1 MAAFPEH
8 VPSSLGCADGEV
20 SNTSQA
26 AIVAPLSYFAIA
38 VPHRRA
44 RVFALSEEPTANF
57 CYPCAALVQW
67 GPVREGIVDP
77 SVKFE
82 LVINLKTAKA
92 PSHRS
97 SWWEPVSKPTN
108 AMVGGCP
115 RAASGHAAAPPSSVM
130 KLRRCS

>member
-8 VPSSLGCADGEV
+8 VPSSLGCADGEA

-77 SVKFE
+77 SQSMFQMASDQKDAQAI
-82 LVINLKTAKA
+82 LAKYDPLHQPFDCTDRLRNDPLLLA
-92 PSHRS
+92 HY
-97 SWWEPVSKPTN
+97 T
-108 AMVGGCP
+108 
-115 RAASGHAAAPPSSVM
+115 SVQVAE
-130 KLRRCS
+130 